1 MERQNGASGIFA
13 PGETFEKYTIVKL
26 LGRGGMGAVYLVR
39 HNVLDSLFALKV
51 LSPEVAG
58 RNTQFVDRFIRE
70 AKLACKIKHPNL
82 IAVHDAGKNRENG
95 MYYLIMDYVSGGSV
109 RDLLKI
115 QGRILPEKAIAITRQ
130 VASALKEACR
140 YKMVHRDIKPDN
152 IMFAADGTAK
162 LADLGIAK
170 SANDQDT
177 MLTVDASVFGTPA
190 YMSPEQA
197 MDSSRVDCR
206 ADIYSLGIVLFEMLA
221 GQRPY
226 RGSGTIEILSQ
237 VLKDEEIPDVRKF
250 SPGISAEV
258 AALVRD
264 MTSKQLFR
272 RIASPDEL
280 IKRIQQITDSGSC
293 GDARQRKSV
302 IPFVVPAVTMPTIV
316 QSGTVPDVTVPMMA
330 QRGAVPEVT
339 MPTIVQS
346 GTATDVTVPMM
357 AQRGAVPEVTM
368 PTIVQSGTAP
378 DVTVPTI
385 VQSGAAPEVTMPT
398 MVQRGTAPAVTTPTP
413 RGAEKTEREPVVEM
427 RNTAPEEQV
436 SETMILSPLDVVEKN
451 SSGVSAFSLPISA
464 PDENE
469 DVVVETVVDDN
480 GKESSFLTWK
490 RLGRWKSSLAVIEI
504 ILLVT
509 VISGGIY
516 WIVSPEIGG
525 TEQDEIPEKIAGS
538 HVVAESKPEPAV
550 PVESDMENEPEREPE
565 STVTAIPEEASGSH
579 GLIPG
584 AVVMVGHF
592 EGKIP
597 ALKASVE
604 TAYKYPV
611 VFREPESSVNY
622 RQQLKEI
629 IKSKPRCVILAPAA
643 KYAKQDISLN
653 NFENLI
659 LNEAI
664 LLRDNVIPF
673 AFMLSE
679 NKPDVPKTG
688 WFNDAIKELCNSRS
702 ITVIETQDKLLEAF
716 REILPE

>member
-109 RDLLKI
+109 RELLKV

-130 VASALKEACR
+130 VASALNEACR

-346 GTATDVTVPMM
+346 GTA
-357 AQRGAVPEVTM
+357 PE
-368 PTIVQSGTAP
+368 
-378 DVTVPTI
+378 VTVPTM

-398 MVQRGTAPAVTTPTP
+398 MVQSGAAPAVTTPTP

-427 RNTAPEEQV
+427 RNTAQEEQV

-504 ILLVT
+504 ILLIT
-509 VISGGIY
+509 VVSGGIY

-525 TEQDEIPEKIAGS
+525 TEQVEIPEKIADIN
-538 HVVAESKPEPAV
+538 VVPESKPDPVV
-550 PVESDMENEPEREPE
+550 PVP
-565 STVTAIPEEASGSH
+565 AIPEEVSGSH

-592 EGKIP
+592 EEKIP

-643 KYAKQDISLN
+643 KYAKQDMSLN

-659 LNEAI
+659 LNEAL
-664 LLRDNVIPF
+664 LLRDNLIPF

-679 NKPDVPKTG
+679 NDPDEPKVEL
-688 WFNDAIKELCNSRS
+688 FNDAIRKLCNSRS

>member
-109 RDLLKI
+109 RELLKV

-130 VASALKEACR
+130 VASALNEACR

-378 DVTVPTI
+378 EVTVPTM

-398 MVQRGTAPAVTTPTP
+398 MVQSGAAPAVTTPTP

-427 RNTAPEEQV
+427 RNTAQEEQV

-504 ILLVT
+504 ILLIT
-509 VISGGIY
+509 VVSGGIY

-525 TEQDEIPEKIAGS
+525 TEQVEIPEKIADIN
-538 HVVAESKPEPAV
+538 VVPESKPDPVV
-550 PVESDMENEPEREPE
+550 PVP
-565 STVTAIPEEASGSH
+565 AIPEEVSGSH

-592 EGKIP
+592 EEKIP

-643 KYAKQDISLN
+643 KYAKQDMSLN

-659 LNEAI
+659 LNEAL
-664 LLRDNVIPF
+664 LLRDNLIPF

-679 NKPDVPKTG
+679 NDPDEPKVEL
-688 WFNDAIKELCNSRS
+688 FNDAIRKLCNSRS

>member
-109 RDLLKI
+109 RELLKV

-130 VASALKEACR
+130 VASALNEACR

-346 GTATDVTVPMM
+346 GTA
-357 AQRGAVPEVTM
+357 PE
-368 PTIVQSGTAP
+368 
-378 DVTVPTI
+378 VTVPTM

-398 MVQRGTAPAVTTPTP
+398 MVQSGAAPAVTTPTP

-427 RNTAPEEQV
+427 RNTAQEEQV

-504 ILLVT
+504 ILLIT
-509 VISGGIY
+509 VVSGGIY

-525 TEQDEIPEKIAGS
+525 TEQVEIPEKIADIN
-538 HVVAESKPEPAV
+538 VVPESKPDPVV
-550 PVESDMENEPEREPE
+550 PVP
-565 STVTAIPEEASGSH
+565 AIPEEVSGSH

-592 EGKIP
+592 EEKIP

-643 KYAKQDISLN
+643 KYAKQDMSLN

-679 NKPDVPKTG
+679 NQPDVPKTG

>member
-51 LSPEVAG
+51 LSPEVAE

-109 RDLLKI
+109 RDLLKA
-115 QGRILPEKAIAITRQ
+115 QGRILPEKALGITRQ
-130 VASALKEACR
+130 VASALNEACR
-140 YKMVHRDIKPDN
+140 YRMVHRDIKPDN

-237 VLKDEEIPDVRKF
+237 VLKDDEIPDVREF
-250 SPGISAEV
+250 CPGISAEV

-272 RIASPDEL
+272 RIASPDEI
-280 IKRIQQITDSGSC
+280 IKRIQQIADSGSC
-293 GDARQRKSV
+293 GDAQPCKRV

-316 QSGTVPDVTVPMMA
+316 QSGTA
-330 QRGAVPEVT
+330 PEVT
-339 MPTIVQS
+339 MPTMAQS
-346 GTATDVTVPMM
+346 GT
-357 AQRGAVPEVTM
+357 
-368 PTIVQSGTAP
+368 
-378 DVTVPTI
+378 
-385 VQSGAAPEVTMPT
+385 APEVTMPT
-398 MVQRGTAPAVTTPTP
+398 MVQSGAAPVVTMPTP
-413 RGAEKTEREPVVEM
+413 RGAGNTEREPEVEM
-427 RNTAPEEQV
+427 RNTAQEEQV
-436 SETMILSPLDVVEKN
+436 SETMILSPSDVVEKN
-451 SSGVSAFSLPISA
+451 SSGASAFSLPIAAS
-464 PDENE
+464 DENE
-469 DVVVETVVDDN
+469 EVDVEPAGDDN

-504 ILLVT
+504 ILLIT
-509 VISGGIY
+509 VVLGGIY
-516 WIVSPEIGG
+516 WLVSPEIGG
-525 TEQDEIPEKIAGS
+525 AEQGEIPEKN
-538 HVVAESKPEPAV
+538 VVPLSKTEPVV
-550 PVESDMENEPEREPE
+550 PVKSEMKRKPK
-565 STVTAIPEEASGSH
+565 STVTVIPEEASGSH
-579 GLIPG
+579 ELVPG

-611 VFREPESSVNY
+611 VFRKPESSVNY
-622 RQQLKEI
+622 RRQLEEI

-643 KYAKQDISLN
+643 RYAKQDMSLN

-659 LNEAI
+659 LNEAD

-679 NKPDVPKTG
+679 NTPDVPKTG

-702 ITVIETQDKLLEAF
+702 IPVIETQDKLLEAF

>member
-51 LSPEVAG
+51 LSPEVAE

-109 RDLLKI
+109 RDLLKA
-115 QGRILPEKAIAITRQ
+115 QGRILPEKALGITRQ
-130 VASALKEACR
+130 VASALNEACR
-140 YKMVHRDIKPDN
+140 YRMVHRDIKPDN

-237 VLKDEEIPDVRKF
+237 VLKDDEIPDVREF
-250 SPGISAEV
+250 CPGISAEV

-272 RIASPDEL
+272 RIASPDEI
-280 IKRIQQITDSGSC
+280 IKRIQQIADSGSC
-293 GDARQRKSV
+293 GDAQPCKRV

-316 QSGTVPDVTVPMMA
+316 QSGT
-330 QRGAVPEVT
+330 
-339 MPTIVQS
+339 
-346 GTATDVTVPMM
+346 
-357 AQRGAVPEVTM
+357 
-368 PTIVQSGTAP
+368 
-378 DVTVPTI
+378 
-385 VQSGAAPEVTMPT
+385 APEVTMPT
-398 MVQRGTAPAVTTPTP
+398 MVQSGTAPEVTLPTMVQSGTAPEVTLPTMVQSGTAPEVTMPTMAQSGTAPEVTMPTMVQSGAAPVVTMPTP
-413 RGAEKTEREPVVEM
+413 RGAGNTEREPEVEM
-427 RNTAPEEQV
+427 RNTAQEEQV
-436 SETMILSPLDVVEKN
+436 SETMILSPSDVVEKN
-451 SSGVSAFSLPISA
+451 SSGASAFSLPIAAS
-464 PDENE
+464 DENE
-469 DVVVETVVDDN
+469 EVDVEPAGDDN

-504 ILLVT
+504 ILLIT
-509 VISGGIY
+509 VVLGGIY
-516 WIVSPEIGG
+516 WLVSPEIGG
-525 TEQDEIPEKIAGS
+525 AEQGEIPEKN
-538 HVVAESKPEPAV
+538 VVPLSKTEPVV
-550 PVESDMENEPEREPE
+550 PVKSEMKRKPK
-565 STVTAIPEEASGSH
+565 STVTVIPEEASGSH
-579 GLIPG
+579 ELVPG

-611 VFREPESSVNY
+611 VFRKPESSVNY
-622 RQQLKEI
+622 RRQLEEI

-643 KYAKQDISLN
+643 RYAKQDMSLN

-659 LNEAI
+659 LNEAD

-679 NKPDVPKTG
+679 NTPDVPKTG

-702 ITVIETQDKLLEAF
+702 IPVIETQDKLLEAF